1 MRASPDRRS
10 GTARTA
16 RSHRTAS
23 PDWPRAGCS
32 TGCGRASDTKVVMRQ
47 RCRTWLP
54 LPCGCGSAGCPG
66 LAFARGDLHRFDDLR
81 IGGAAAEVSRQVV
94 ANRLVVRIPMLVQE
108 LVRHQHETGRAE
120 AALEGARRDERLL
133 HIAQPVA
140 PEVLDRHH
148 LRAVGEGRQEQA
160 SRHGA
165 IVYQDGTAAAH
176 ALATTLARPEK
187 IELALQHVDQA
198 VVRQDVGTHGFAV
211 EQEGDGAR
219 LAHASSSSGLPAL
232 ARSARNTASGVS
244 GSSVS
249 RTPTASSM
257 ALAIAG
263 DTQKVETSPTPLAPY
278 GPLSWT
284 VSTVSLRITTGTSRR
299 PGIL

>member
-81 IGGAAAEVSRQVV
+81 IGGAATEVSRQVV
-94 ANRLVVRIPMLVQE
+94 ADRLVVRIRMLVQE
-108 LVRHQHETGRAE
+108 LVCHQHETGRAE
-120 AALEGARRDERLL
+120 AALERARRDERLL
-133 HIAQPVA
+133 HIAQPVV

-148 LRAVGEGRQEQA
+148 LGAVGEGRQEQA

-165 IVYQDGTAAAH
+165 IVDQDGAAAAH
-176 ALATTLARPEK
+176 ALATTLARPEQ
-187 IELALQHVDQA
+187 IELALQHIDQA
-198 VVRQDVGTHGFAV
+198 VMRKNLGADGFAV
-211 EQEGDGAR
+211 EHEGDGAR
-219 LAHASSSSGLPAL
+219 LAHASSSGLPAL

-244 GSSVS
+244 GSSVR

-263 DTQKVETSPTPLAPY
+263 DTQKVETSPTPLAPN
-278 GPLSWT
+278 GPLAWV